1 MREVGG
7 VILTPEVI
15 DLKKKEDCLSKAIQT
30 AHDDQRGELLWKRA
44 ETRTAIGDWYLQKVC
59 ETMAR
64 GAKADASKDRRD
76 AAVIYGYVR

>member
-7 VILTPEVI
+7 VRLTPEWI
-15 DLKKKEDCLSKAIQT
+15 DLKKKLDCLSKAIQT

-44 ETRTAIGDWYLQKVC
+44 ETHTAMANLYLQKGY
-59 ETMAR
+59 EIMAR